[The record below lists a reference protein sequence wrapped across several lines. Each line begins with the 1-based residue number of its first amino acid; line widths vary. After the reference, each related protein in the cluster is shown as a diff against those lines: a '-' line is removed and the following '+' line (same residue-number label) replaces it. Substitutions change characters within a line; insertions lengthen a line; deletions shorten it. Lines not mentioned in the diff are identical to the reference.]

1 MFSPVSRRWES
12 LPTTFSSVVTV
23 YSSEFPSVDTAVC
36 GNGGHC
42 DRCGYC
48 IDGETRR
55 ENQCVGETRR
65 ENQCVGEDG
74 RVYGASDADCPTGEV
89 SEGDVAHVDSGRG
102 THLLFSRAARL
113 SRILR
118 RRLGDGLRR
127 DDLHVQLLRAA
138 GSPHSPPLLQNVDCM
153 GICNGEAFLDDCGV
167 CSGGTS
173 GRLSSLLSR
182 RAQGELRQGLR
193 RRVLRNESLRLQ
205 RPRKCDDNRRHAHS
219 RRHARH
225 LQRLHL
231 AFSLQHR

>member
-102 THLLFSRAARL
+102 THLLFS
-113 SRILR
+113 
-118 RRLGDGLRR
+118 
-127 DDLHVQLLRAA
+127 
-138 GSPHSPPLLQNVDCM
+138 
-153 GICNGEAFLDDCGV
+153 
-167 CSGGTS
+167 
-173 GRLSSLLSR
+173 
-182 RAQGELRQGLR
+182 
-193 RRVLRNESLRLQ
+193 
-205 RPRKCDDNRRHAHS
+205 
-219 RRHARH
+219 
-225 LQRLHL
+225 
-231 AFSLQHR
+231 